1 MLIKDPQTIQIQ
13 PETETDAVA
22 QPQEAPSSASSRWKW
37 VLYATAGG
45 VIVLVLKYFHVPD
58 VLKAALDWIGK
69 LGPWGPV
76 LFVGLY
82 VVATVLFVP
91 GSVLTLGA
99 GAVFGV
105 ALGSVCVSISAT
117 LGATAAFLV
126 GRYLARDAIA
136 RKIEKNEKFA
146 TIDRA
151 VAQEGWKIV
160 LLTRLSPVF
169 PFTLLNY
176 AFGLTRVKLSHYVLA
191 SWIGMIPGTV
201 MYVYLGSLVNVGA
214 GHRQRTTGERILY
227 GVGLLATVTVTVFVT
242 RLARAALAKKI
253 GTNGTGQ
260 SPKEL
265 TSGGIPSP
273 SLEERVRERRPL
285 SDPVVVKPADAHNA
299 RLVSNAHPPNWQNP
313 TPAPNYNLVV
323 IGAGTAG
330 LVTAAGAAGLGAR
343 VALIEK
349 HLLGGDCLNVGCV
362 PSKAIIRSARATFDA
377 QEAGRFGVRVG
388 SAVQADFPA
397 VMERMRKLRADLS
410 PHDSADRFAKLG
422 VDVFLGEAHFTGPD
436 TIQVAGKTLRFK
448 RAVIATGARALQPP
462 IPGLAEAGYLTNE
475 TVFSLTQC
483 PARLAVIGGGPIGC
497 ELAQAFQRLGSQ
509 VSLLHKNAHLL
520 DREDMDAAA
529 LVQQTFIREGV
540 AVRLNA
546 KITRVDRNG
555 GGKLVC
561 YEAQGKEETLL
572 VDEILAGAGRA
583 PNVDGLNLEAVGVE
597 YDPRKGVLVND
608 YLQTTNPCIY
618 AAGDVCLALKFTHAA
633 DFSARIV
640 IQNALFLGRKKA
652 SALTMPWCT
661 YTDPE
666 IAHVGLYEHDAH
678 ERGVELDTYVREF
691 KEVDRAILDGEE
703 DGFVK
708 LHVRKGRDEILG
720 ATIVARHAGEMIS
733 EISVAMASEI
743 GLGRLASVIHPYPT
757 QAEAIRQCG
766 DAYNRTRLTPM
777 VKKWMG
783 RWLTWQRS

>member
-1 MLIKDPQTIQIQ
+1 MLSKDSHSTETQ
-13 PETETDAVA
+13 PETGPVA
-22 QPQEAPSSASSRWKW
+22 ESPAASSKIRSRLRW
-37 VLYATAGG
+37 VLYATAA
-45 VIVLVLKYFHVPD
+45 IAVLVAAKYFHVQD
-58 VLKAALDWIGK
+58 LLKEALGWIGK

-76 LFVGLY
+76 IFIALY
-82 VVATVLFVP
+82 IVATVFFIP

-105 ALGSVCVSISAT
+105 VLGSVYVSISAT

-151 VAQEGWKIV
+151 VADEGWKIV

-191 SWIGMIPGTV
+191 SWLGMIPGTV
-201 MYVYLGSLVNVGA
+201 MYVYLGSLVNIGA
-214 GHRQRTTGERILY
+214 GHRQRTTGEWVLY
-227 GVGLLATVTVTVFVT
+227 GVGLLATVIVTVFVT
-242 RLARAALAKKI
+242 RLAKKALAKKI
-253 GTNGTGQ
+253 GSNKTEQN
-260 SPKEL
+260 PKEMMSVPGAVKIVGQTTPL
-265 TSGGIPSP
+265 PS
-273 SLEERVRERRPL
+273 VPL
-285 SDPVVVKPADAHNA
+285 APVLVKPADAHNA
-299 RLVSNAHPPNWQNP
+299 RLLSYVHPPDWQNP
-313 TPAPNYNLVV
+313 TPASCYNLVV

-330 LVTAAGAAGLGAR
+330 LVTAAGAAGLGAK
-343 VALIEK
+343 VALVEK
-349 HLLGGDCLNVGCV
+349 SLLGGDCLNVGCV
-362 PSKAIIRSARATFDA
+362 PSKAIIRSGRAVFDA
-377 QEAGRFGVRVG
+377 KGASPFGVRVG
-388 SAVQADFPA
+388 KPVEIDFPA

-410 PHDSADRFAKLG
+410 PNDSAQRFAKLG
-422 VDVFLGEAHFTGPD
+422 VDVFLGDARFAGPD
-436 TIQVAGKTLRFK
+436 TVEVAGQTLRFK
-448 RAVIATGARALQPP
+448 RAVIATGARATEPP
-462 IPGLAEAGYLTNE
+462 IPGLTEVGYLTNE

-483 PARLAVIGGGPIGC
+483 PPRLAVIGGGPIGC

-509 VSLLHKNAHLL
+509 VSLFHKNAHLL
-520 DREDMDAAA
+520 DREDMQAAA
-529 LVQQTFIREGV
+529 LVQKAFIREGI

-546 KITRVDRNG
+546 RITRVGRSA
-555 GGKLVC
+555 GGKLVY
-561 YEAQGKEETLL
+561 YETQGKEETLA
-572 VDEILAGAGRA
+572 VDEILAGTGRA
-583 PNVDGLNLEAVGVE
+583 PNIEGLNLEAAGVQ
-597 YDPRKGVLVND
+597 YDRRKGVLVND
-608 YLQTTNPCIY
+608 CLQTSNPHIY
-618 AAGDVCLALKFTHAA
+618 GAGDVCLAWKFTHAA

-666 IAHVGLYEHDAH
+666 IAHVGVYERDAR
-678 ERGVELDTYVREF
+678 ERGLEVDTYVREF
-691 KEVDRAILDGEE
+691 KEVDRAVLDGEE

-708 LHVRKGRDEILG
+708 FHVRKGRDEILG

-733 EISVAMASEI
+733 EISVAMASRI

-757 QAEAIRQCG
+757 QAEVIRQCG
-766 DAYNRTRLTPM
+766 DAYNRTRLTPT

-783 RWLTWQRS
+783 RWLAWQRS